1 MPAEVLPLKYTDNAT
16 LLDAINH
23 DSSLDYQNRIPLS
36 TTGGVQQT
44 IEALHNPTNRRMFN
58 EFLDSL
64 VNRIG
69 LTIARNNSWT
79 NPLAQFKRGMLTYG
93 STIQEIQTGLLT
105 AHEYDPDREY
115 MERTLFGTERPQV
128 ETNFHTVNRQNF
140 YKISVNNDL
149 LRRAFLEPDGLS
161 SFVSQL
167 MEAPST
173 SDNWDEFLLTCSLFS
188 EYERNGGFYHVKVPE
203 ISAMESNSDD
213 AKVALR
219 KMRAMAGTLQF
230 LSTKYNAAKMPMS
243 AKPED
248 LVIFTTP
255 EFNAAIDVEALAAAF
270 HIDRAQIHGKIVTIP
285 REHFGI
291 NGCEAIMTT
300 KDFFVIADNLLENQ
314 AQWNPAALQNN
325 YFLHHWEVISASRF
339 VPAVM
344 FNTTTDDEQIV
355 ISMPAPTGVTVDY
368 QVANQA
374 DPKRGEIVGML
385 ATVEPSGAS
394 QSVKWSVS
402 GNESPRT
409 FITQYGVL
417 HVGTDET
424 ADSVTVKAATSWID
438 PDNARNDSLVGT
450 KTITLSGPVL
460 ETWPSEGAIVGISI
474 KGVDVAGFA
483 PGTLTYSVALDSGET
498 IKASDV
504 DVYAADAVSAST
516 KVVKVS
522 GGYTVTIT
530 TDIGTADAP
539 VVYTVNVTN

>member
-1 MPAEVLPLKYTDNAT
+1 MPAEVLPLKYTDNSA

-23 DSSLDYQNRIPLS
+23 DSSLDYQNRIPL
-36 TTGGVQQT
+36 TTIGGIQNT
-44 IEALHNPTNRRMFN
+44 IESLHSPTNRRLFN
-58 EFLDSL
+58 EFLDAL

-69 LTIARNNSWT
+69 LTIARNNSWS
-79 NPLAQFKRGMLTYG
+79 NPLAQFKRGMLTFG
-93 STIQEIQTGLLT
+93 STIQEIQTGLLE

-115 MERTLFGTERPQV
+115 MERTLFGTERPEVQS
-128 ETNFHTVNRQNF
+128 NFHTVNRQNF

-167 MEAPST
+167 MESPST
-173 SDNWDEFLLTCSLFS
+173 SDNWDEFLLTTSLFS

-230 LSTKYNAAKMPMS
+230 LSTKYNAAHMPMS

-255 EFNAAIDVEALAAAF
+255 EFNAALDVEALAAAF

-291 NGCEAIMTT
+291 DGCEAIMTT
-300 KDFFVIADNLLENQ
+300 KDFFVIADQLLENQ

-344 FNTTTDDEQIV
+344 FNTATDDEQIV
-355 ISMPAPTGVTVDY
+355 ISTPAPTTVTVDFEAAG
-368 QVANQA
+368 QAN
-374 DPKRGEIVGML
+374 PNRGEIVGMK
-385 ATVEPSGAS
+385 ATVAPEGAS

-402 GNESPRT
+402 GNLSSRT

-417 HVGTDET
+417 HVGADEEAT
-424 ADSVTVKAATSWID
+424 SVTVKAATSWID
-438 PDNARNDSLVGT
+438 PANVRNDSITGT
-450 KTITLSGPVL
+450 KVVTLAGPVL
-460 ETWPSEGAIVGISI
+460 DDWPNEGAIVGIS
-474 KGVDVAGFA
+474 VAGVPVPDFT
-483 PGTLTYSVALDSGET
+483 PGTTTYALTLDSGT
-498 IKASDV
+498 TVKASDV
-504 DVYAADAVSAST
+504 EVFASDPVSAST
-516 KVVKVS
+516 KVTKVS

-530 TDIGTADAP
+530 TDIGTSADP
-539 VVYTVNVTN
+539 VVYTVNVTA